1 MMLELLVMNSS
12 YVAFTM
18 AEVGIAI
25 SADYFPIN
33 DIINMA
39 SFIDQLGF
47 AQVSVPEMWGH
58 DVVTLLALLAH
69 LTKKPRIAAG
79 IFNMFSRTP
88 ALVAQT
94 AATLDELS
102 NGRFVLGLGLS
113 GPIVVEK
120 WHGVPFKKPLKRTKE
135 FVDIVRTIL
144 RGDRLHYESEF
155 FGTLEGFKLSM
166 NPPRQSVPIHIA
178 SLGPKNIELTARIAD
193 GWIPVMMPIEAFKE
207 EVKKVK
213 SILQAEKKDSES
225 FAITPFVLAAV
236 GRDEETRQLL
246 RNHLAYYFGGMGDF
260 YNNMLRR
267 IGHDEEA
274 DKIKKYW
281 AEGNRKAAAAV
292 ISDDLLNEIC
302 VNGDEEESRA
312 QLQRFFDA
320 GATCPL
326 LSLPFKSQAQHVL
339 ATYQALAPMKLE

>member
-1 MMLELLVMNSS
+1 MK
-12 YVAFTM
+12 
-18 AEVGIAI
+18 EVGIVI

-33 DIINMA
+33 DIINTI
-39 SFIDQLGF
+39 SYIDQLGF

-58 DVVTLLALLAH
+58 DAVTLLALLAH
-69 LTKKPRIAAG
+69 LTKKPRIASG
-79 IFNMFSRTP
+79 ILNMFSRTP

-94 AATLDELS
+94 TATLDELS
-102 NGRFVLGLGLS
+102 GGRFVLGLGLS

-120 WHGVPFKKPLKRTKE
+120 WHGVPFKKPLKRTRE
-135 FVDIVRTIL
+135 FVDIVRMIL
-144 RGDRLHYESEF
+144 KGERLNYDSEF
-155 FGTLEGFKLSM
+155 FGRLENFKLAM
-166 NPPRQSVPIHIA
+166 NPPRQHVPIHIA
-178 SLGPKNIELTARIAD
+178 SLGPKNIELTAHIAD
-193 GWIPVMMPIEAFKE
+193 GWIPVMMPIESFKE
-207 EVKKVK
+207 EVKRIK
-213 SILQAEKKDSES
+213 SILQASRRDPES

-246 RNHLAYYFGGMGDF
+246 RGHLAYYFGGMGDY

-267 IGHDEEA
+267 IGYEEEA

-281 AEGNRKAAAAV
+281 ADGDRKAAATV

-312 QLQRFFDA
+312 QLQRFFEA

-326 LSLPFKSQAQHVL
+326 LSLPFKSQARHVL
-339 ATYQALAPMKLE
+339 ATYQALAPINLE